1 VHALRIDR
9 RKITVRSHSPVL
21 DAGAGLRLL
30 VAAVLTAAIWNAIL
44 AVMQ

>member
-1 VHALRIDR
+1 VHALCIDR
-9 RKITVRSHSPVL
+9 SEVVVKNHSPVL

-30 VAAVLTAAIWNAIL
+30 VAAALTAAIWIAIL